1 MTSVYGAGAGLRQQQ
16 QEQEQEQEQHATVER
31 SEFHA
36 KQVPD
41 TVESSEF
48 LDSPYSIFR
57 DILRPSSPPSP
68 PSLSS
73 TATPSSLSTVPDES
87 SLPSAG
93 SSQRNSTEAVVI
105 PANLH
110 TSSDAVVQ
118 ALLDRYSVLGVVRQL
133 ARDLALREKEVSYLL
148 RMHDEKM
155 KALSDLLRQSGV
167 GDDEIY
173 ERLRDVEIEL
183 SHESLDDVVAGSDE
197 SLVHQTG
204 NSEIGSRNNDGTSE
218 TVDGLLS
225 GSSQEDMHDNSA
237 GVLGTISFRRAAFK
251 THNQQQDLLQ
261 PQAPQGPDSRT
272 IRKTKSTFKLP
283 FFWKSESEDDL
294 TSAEIAKPDLMTAS
308 SQSLEYEQ
316 VASSSASTHSDPT
329 ARRNRRAFAVP
340 LFEDEGSLPP
350 VMSTFASK
358 SSIRN
363 NVNNYFKATTEVS
376 VKGVTRRK
384 QQQIL
389 APEREDAEHE
399 APIANTAEGEDS
411 DDTDEMD
418 SSSSD
423 GLASSRSFK
432 SAVQFQYDVDSPRS
446 MAGLVGRNL
455 APAEKMK
462 TEDEVDD
469 DDEEEYEIIDEKQPR
484 NFRDSFE
491 SKLMILRNRLRSG
504 SVASIY
510 PGLSQSVPE
519 WLPNSVK
526 DGSSSSHQHT
536 SSSSG
541 HGPVELGDIVPQS
554 MQPPTLLQSWND
566 HYRSE
571 DTFLLTDRFGF
582 IYDRQHRPVLPL
594 VESSVGSR
602 LLDLDSLDFLFDHA
616 DDMIAKPEPQ
626 ASISDEKEESLFG
639 QGLPIPSLRI
649 PIGRMVNRPAFLGS
663 RTPSTETETEPSE
676 KDTLESVK
684 SLLDQLTDLHDSLQ
698 RVQKSRWD
706 EFLRKINA
714 DGSEDAPVAIEH
726 GELFGVQ
733 GRILLQNKQSRFKEF
748 KALVLGG
755 IPVVYRSKIWSE
767 CCGADGLKVPGVY
780 EELVH
785 GEHDPE
791 ALSQIELDLYR
802 TMPSNVFFGGKGPG
816 VGKLRRVL
824 VAFSKRNPKIGYC
837 QGMNMIAATLLL
849 THATEEAA
857 FWSFVAL
864 LENIL
869 PSGYFDPPL
878 LTSRADQRVLKEYL
892 KELQPKLYDHL
903 VRTLGVDIEAITFNW
918 FLSVFTDCLTA
929 EILFRVWD
937 VFMCVEG
944 EVYLF
949 RVALALFRISTKNL
963 MQLSSA
969 AEVYSYMKDMASHSI
984 GIEGLIRL
992 IDSLRQQVR
1001 VEDVVARRKKV
1012 INVMHREMGF

>member
-1 MTSVYGAGAGLRQQQ
+1 MTSVYGAGPLLRQQQ
-16 QEQEQEQEQHATVER
+16 QQQLLPPATAAER

-36 KQVPD
+36 KQQVPD
-41 TVESSEF
+41 EVESPDF
-48 LDSPYSIFR
+48 LASPYSIFR

-73 TATPSSLSTVPDES
+73 TATPSSLSTVPDEAS
-87 SLPSAG
+87 LLPST
-93 SSQRNSTEAVVI
+93 SSSKRNSAEAVLI

-118 ALLDRYSVLGVVRQL
+118 GLVDRYGALGVVRQL
-133 ARDLALREKEVSYLL
+133 TRDLVLREREVSYLL

-155 KALSDLLRQSGV
+155 KTLSDMLQQCGV
-167 GDDEIY
+167 GDNDIRD
-173 ERLRDVEIEL
+173 RLRDVEIEL
-183 SHESLDDVVAGSDE
+183 SRESLDDIEVGNDSV
-197 SLVHQTG
+197 VHQTE
-204 NSEIGSRNNDGTSE
+204 NSEIDGHKEDDSTSGRVLGI
-218 TVDGLLS
+218 VDSPLPS
-225 GSSQEDMHDNSA
+225 PSQEEKHDSSD
-237 GVLGTISFRRAAFK
+237 VFPTVSFRRTALAK
-251 THNQQQDLLQ
+251 AHKQQ
-261 PQAPQGPDSRT
+261 PQEPDSRT
-272 IRKTKSTFKLP
+272 IRKTKSSFRLP
-283 FFWKSESEDDL
+283 FFWRSESDDDL
-294 TSAEIAKPDLMTAS
+294 SSLAITKPDLSTAS
-308 SQSLEYEQ
+308 TASLPYEH
-316 VASSSASTHSDPT
+316 VDSSSASTHSDPT
-329 ARRNRRAFAVP
+329 AKRNRRAFAVP
-340 LFEDEGSLPP
+340 LFPDEDSLPP
-350 VMSTFASK
+350 VMATAVSPK

-363 NVNNYFKATTEVS
+363 NVNNYFKGATEVS
-376 VKGVTRRK
+376 IKSAIRRK
-384 QQQIL
+384 QLIV
-389 APEREDAEHE
+389 APEREDAVHE
-399 APIANTAEGEDS
+399 APIVQSDTAEGGGESDS
-411 DDTDEMD
+411 D
-418 SSSSD
+418 SD
-423 GLASSRSFK
+423 GLASSRSFQ

-446 MAGLVGRNL
+446 VMTADLTGSQKFGSHL
-455 APAEKMK
+455 APVEK
-462 TEDEVDD
+462 EDEVDD
-469 DDEEEYEIIDEKQPR
+469 DEEYDIIDEKQAR
-484 NFRDSFE
+484 NFRGFE
-491 SKLMILRNRLRSG
+491 SKFLILRNRSG
-504 SVASIY
+504 SVASVHSS
-510 PGLSQSVPE
+510 LSQSVPE

-526 DGSSSSHQHT
+526 EGSSSAHHHT
-536 SSSSG
+536 TSVGG

-582 IYDRQHRPVLPL
+582 IYDRQHRPVLPP
-594 VESSVGSR
+594 VETSSSTVGSR
-602 LLDLDSLDFLFDHA
+602 LLDLDSLDFLFDHS
-616 DDMIAKPEPQ
+616 DETFKPEPTHV
-626 ASISDEKEESLFG
+626 SDEKEESLFG
-639 QGLPIPSLRI
+639 QGLPIPSLKI
-649 PIGRMVNRPAFLGS
+649 PIIRAAANRLPAVLGS
-663 RTPSTETETEPSE
+663 RTPSNEAAAEED
-676 KDTLESVK
+676 DTLESVK

-714 DGSEDAPVAIEH
+714 DGCEDSPVVIEN

-733 GRILLQNKQSRFKEF
+733 GRILHANKQSRFKEF

-755 IPVVYRSKIWSE
+755 IPVVYRSKVWSE
-767 CCGADGLKVPGVY
+767 CCGADSLKVPGVY
-780 EELVH
+780 DELVH

-802 TMPSNVFFGGKGPG
+802 TMPTNVFFGGKGPG
-816 VGKLRRVL
+816 VDKLRRVL
-824 VAFSKRNPKIGYC
+824 LAFSKRNPKIGYC

-878 LTSRADQRVLKEYL
+878 LTSRADQRVLKQYL
-892 KELQPKLYDHL
+892 KDLQPKLYDHL
-903 VRTLGVDIEAITFNW
+903 VHTLGVDIEAITFNW

-929 EILFRVWD
+929 ELLFRVWD

-963 MQLSSA
+963 MQLNSA

-984 GIEGLIRL
+984 SIEGLIRL

-1012 INVMHREMGF
+1012 IDVMHNEMGF